1 MNEKVLPYM
10 HTFGVVL
17 ILVASSWS
25 CYVGNETSQYCTE
38 WFSVRSMITEKNH
51 HWEKS
56 CCSSANTWHDC
67 VFRIRWNTI
76 ERGLLSEWKVF
87 PTSWAVWMGAHP
99 SFLQE
104 NPPSFLQAAPR
115 VLADSGSLDLLFDL
129 HCNTES
135 VWCCV
140 FGIHGKFVRPIRA
153 AGAEKN
159 RYFWSKSSWIL
170 SGIMY
175 TSGAYTFGP
184 RPPPVGRE
192 NPDAHSAQK
201 CTRPY
206 CMLIRWNHE
215 EFITLFPQ

>member
-1 MNEKVLPYM
+1 MTWLCLSHSLEYDWAGL
-10 HTFGVVL
+10 VVRME
-17 ILVASSWS
+17 S
-25 CYVGNETSQYCTE
+25 
-38 WFSVRSMITEKNH
+38 
-51 HWEKS
+51 
-56 CCSSANTWHDC
+56 
-67 VFRIRWNTI
+67 FRI
-76 ERGLLSEWKVF
+76 
-87 PTSWAVWMGAHP
+87 SWAVWMGA
-99 SFLQE
+99 
-104 NPPSFLQAAPR
+104 PPSFLQTAPR
-115 VLADSGSLDLLFDL
+115 VLVDSGSLDLLFDL

-159 RYFWSKSSWIL
+159 RYSWSKSSWIL